1 MWATCVPILVL
12 LGLSNL
18 DLGPIICLTFIDA
31 SVANLND
38 DSTAVAASNIAW
50 VRS

>member
-1 MWATCVPILVL
+1 MPILVL
-12 LGLSNL
+12 LDLSNL
-18 DLGPIICLTFIDA
+18 DLGPMICLTFVDA

-38 DSTAVAASNIAW
+38 DSTAVAASNIVW